1 MGEGLDSWRPAHAI
15 ALTRLDDDRIAFS
28 KEEAQRRGD
37 VLKRP
42 PTATSNGGPSSYYD
56 FPHNNWCTLNDLM
69 EYKAQEHWLG
79 YALHLKDVV
88 KASFRFGVKVG
99 ADNSYD
105 ARKIVY
111 SGLRLLLMI
120 KGRSEVANFLH
131 DLSRDPQF
139 KPEHKE

>member
-1 MGEGLDSWRPAHAI
+1 MYSFQDSLLRADLI
-15 ALTRLDDDRIAFS
+15 ARH
-28 KEEAQRRGD
+28 KEVVRENN
-37 VLKRP
+37 K
-42 PTATSNGGPSSYYD
+42 SNGGPSSYYD
-56 FPHNNWCTLNDLM
+56 FPENNWVTLNDLM

-79 YALHLKDVV
+79 FALHLKDVV
-88 KASFRFGVKVG
+88 KASFRFGVKAGV
-99 ADNSYD
+99 DHSYD